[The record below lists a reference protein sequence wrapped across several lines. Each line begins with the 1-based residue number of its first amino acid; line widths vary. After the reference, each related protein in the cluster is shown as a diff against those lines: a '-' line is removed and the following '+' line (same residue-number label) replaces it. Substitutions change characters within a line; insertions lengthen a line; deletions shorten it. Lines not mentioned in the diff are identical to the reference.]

1 MMMMMMMMMM
11 MTIVSCYDDYD
22 SCCGDEDI
30 ENVDV

>member
-1 MMMMMMMMMM
+1 MMMMM

-30 ENVDV
+30 ENVDVWW